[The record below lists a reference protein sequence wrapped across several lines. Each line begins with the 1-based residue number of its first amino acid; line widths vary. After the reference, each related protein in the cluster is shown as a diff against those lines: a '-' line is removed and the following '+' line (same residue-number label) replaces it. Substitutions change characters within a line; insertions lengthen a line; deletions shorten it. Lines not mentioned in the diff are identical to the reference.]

1 MILHNKYEYTPICD
15 GCGAELEPEYGYFE
29 AVSAMKMDGWK
40 FANPDRSSPEWFHF
54 CPECK
59 ERRKGNG

>member
-1 MILHNKYEYTPICD
+1 MIVQRKYEYTPICD
-15 GCGAELEPEYGYFE
+15 GCGAELEPEYGYYE
-29 AVSAMKMDGWK
+29 AVSAMKMEGWQ
-40 FANPDRSSPEWFHF
+40 FYRPSRMCPEWYNF

>member
-1 MILHNKYEYTPICD
+1 MILQHKYEYTPICD
-15 GCGAELEPEYGYFE
+15 GCGAELEPEYGYHE

-40 FANPDRSSPEWFHF
+40 FVRPSTMSPEWYHF
-54 CPECK
+54 CPACK